1 MRVLRNRFI
10 AGRVTPLLGAFLLS
24 TVVSVARQPSPS
36 SDEPSPSAE
45 RPPTSSDQPSTTAD
59 EPSASGDDNTP
70 LVYAAEVDAIIH
82 PVSAE
87 FMLQTMDRADA
98 SGASLVVF
106 TLRTPGGLVES
117 TRTITSRMI
126 ASETPVAVFVAPSG
140 ARAASAGF
148 LITIAADVAAMAP
161 GTHIGAAH
169 PVAGSGQEMDETM
182 SQKAASDVAAF
193 ARSLATRRGRN
204 VELSEKAVTE
214 SQAFTEEEA
223 LNAEPPLIDLVAGSL
238 DDLLDQ
244 LDGRTVSRF
253 DGEEIVLRTAGARV
267 ERLEMTWRQVLLSA
281 IARPEVAYLLFSLGT
296 LGLTIELWSPGAVLP
311 GVVGGLCLLLA
322 FFAFQILPVNLAGV
336 LLIVFGVLLLSL
348 EMFTPSF
355 GLLAVG
361 GTISLVFGSLMLI
374 DSPVPELQ
382 IGLALILPVTLA
394 LAAIMFFLVRLVVS
408 AQRRPAVTGASG
420 MIDKVGEALTAIEPG
435 RAGRVSAHGEIW
447 AATAPESIAEG
458 DSVKVVGVSGL
469 TLTVRRFV
477 QALHGGN
484 DR

>member
-10 AGRVTPLLGAFLLS
+10 AGRMTPWLGAFLLS

-36 SDEPSPSAE
+36 TDQPSPSAE
-45 RPPTSSDQPSTTAD
+45 PPSTSSDQPSTVAD
-59 EPSASGDDNTP
+59 QPSGSGDDDTP
-70 LVYAAEVDAIIH
+70 LVYAAEVDGIIH

-87 FMLQTMDRADA
+87 FMLQTMDRADG

-126 ASETPVAVFVAPSG
+126 VSETPVVVFVAPSG

-169 PVAGSGQEMDETM
+169 PVAGSGQQMDETM

-204 VELSEKAVTE
+204 VELAEKAVTE

-223 LNAEPPLIDLVAGSL
+223 LNAEPPLIDLVANNL
-238 DDLLDQ
+238 DELLDQ

-253 DGEEIVLRTAGARV
+253 NGEEIVLHTAGARV
-267 ERLEMTWRQVLLSA
+267 ERLEMTWRQMLLSA

-296 LGLTIELWSPGAVLP
+296 LGLTIELWSPGAVVP

-336 LLIVFGVLLLSL
+336 LLIIFGVSLLSL
-348 EMFTPSF
+348 EMFTPTF

-361 GTISLVFGSLMLI
+361 GIVSLVFGSLMLI

-382 IGLALILPVTLA
+382 IGLSLILPVTLA
-394 LAAIMFFLVRLVVS
+394 LAAIMLSLVRLVVNV
-408 AQRRPAVTGASG
+408 QRRRAVTGASG
-420 MIDKVGEALTAIEPG
+420 MIDEMGRVLTAIEPG
-435 RAGRVSAHGEIW
+435 RTGRVSAHGEIW
-447 AATAPESIAEG
+447 AAAAPESIAEG
-458 DSVKVVGVSGL
+458 DSVKVAGVSGL

-477 QALHGGN
+477 QALHGGD